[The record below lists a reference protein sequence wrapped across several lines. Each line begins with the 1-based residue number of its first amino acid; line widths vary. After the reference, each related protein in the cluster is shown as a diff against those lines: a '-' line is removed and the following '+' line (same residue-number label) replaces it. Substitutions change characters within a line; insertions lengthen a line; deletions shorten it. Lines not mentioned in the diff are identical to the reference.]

1 MNSKHKSDTMSDLKF
16 DRKGGKMSYQ
26 SIDGKKYENE
36 HDEMMS
42 HRYGD
47 KYTYIKNKYPEIYK
61 LPEEEIDVLAG
72 IITRAGDMADAE
84 EKINEY
90 IEQKEPEWQQ
100 LYGLDYED
108 KEENQNQDSN
118 SFWQSPQNNDFWG
131 GYGNKQN
138 TSSLTTPQGS
148 NNTQTLGNYFMD
160 NVEDIGYGAK
170 KAISGATFGASDWAL
185 RRLGLDN
192 EQEYL
197 AKKQA
202 EGLGE
207 LTKGLGVASEI
218 GGNILGAGGAL
229 VKGLQN
235 TGLNGLKL
243 ATAAGGI
250 EGAAYGLTSSDRLTD
265 APKNMA
271 WGAGLGAAL
280 PVAFHGAGQSVRAIA
295 KPFSSRLMTA
305 GMKGG
310 LNNVASNPNAVKI
323 LKQGLRNNDDIA
335 QSYLEHVLP
344 ATRDINRGTAEMV
357 DNALT
362 RRINVPETIAAERA
376 RYGDYMAAHGADEV
390 MDFAPQVTRYRGG
403 SDTAVLKSIRR
414 NMEKQDPE
422 FKFRLDEEGRNDYPH
437 FLKDTQRAQ
446 YVETL
451 PSTHN
456 KPQQIIRSVY
466 DGQNREYRLKQ
477 YYNPENK
484 KSVYDM
490 VINNPD
496 DGRLVTKFAREGKT
510 GRKEFEKVLKNRPES
525 QVAETGRGLSQ
536 AGQTPIPNAARGNNI
551 PQQSIVV
558 NPELPHI
565 SSLYE
570 GLTAFQSGQLDKAI
584 KTGLSKTNQ
593 KAGSLE
599 SLNKIKQEINEAIA
613 KAKSTDKPSEV
624 WQLQELK
631 SKFDDAMPQGLKEVD
646 AGFSRAKSLED
657 AFDKGTHYNPD
668 NVSGADMIKGLSV
681 DEQNAFA
688 QGLFKRINNN
698 SLSGKDLAKDALKY
712 ENTLSQVLPQDA
724 YNQLIQ
730 GLNLQSTRFGRLSEL
745 GRIAENR
752 LRAPEGTRLFGREQ
766 LESKGSLIGSG
777 IDWANNLLRG
787 GAIRRSALNLLN
799 PSFNG
804 VPARESFVVRNPA
817 LSAGLTPTA
826 LNNLGFYQNQ

>member
-1 MNSKHKSDTMSDLKF
+1 MRSLFGGDTYESDNDERL
-16 DRKGGKMSYQ
+16 DRKFSYNYQ
-26 SIDGKKYENE
+26 V
-36 HDEMMS
+36 
-42 HRYGD
+42 
-47 KYTYIKNKYPEIYK
+47 IKRMYPKASE
-61 LPEEEIDVLAG
+61 LPEEEVRG
-72 IITRAGDMADAE
+72 IIRKYYQAPKGQE
-84 EKINEY
+84 EQAIKDY
-90 IEQKEPEWQQ
+90 IRQKEPEWHQ

-118 SFWQSPQNNDFWG
+118 SFWQPMQNNDFWG

-138 TSSLTTPQGS
+138 TLSSTTPQSS
-148 NNTQTLGNYFMD
+148 NNTKTLGDYFTD
-160 NVEDIGYGAK
+160 NVADIGYGMK
-170 KAISGATFGASDWAL
+170 KALSGATFGASDWAL

-192 EQEYL
+192 EQKYL

-202 EGLGE
+202 EGLGG

-243 ATAAGGI
+243 ATAAGGA
-250 EGAAYGLTSSDRLTD
+250 EGAAYGLTGSDRLTD
-265 APKNMA
+265 APENMA

-376 RYGDYMAAHGADEV
+376 RYGDYMAAHSADEV

-456 KPQQIIRSVY
+456 KPQQIIRSVH

-551 PQQSIVV
+551 PQQSVVV

-570 GLTAFQSGQLDKAI
+570 GLTPFQSGQLDKAI

-657 AFDKGTHYNPD
+657 AFNKGTHYNPD

-730 GLNLQSTRFGRLSEL
+730 GLNRQSTRFGRLSEL

>member
-185 RRLGLDN
+185 RKLGFDN

-197 AKKQA
+197 AGKQA
-202 EGLGE
+202 EGLGG

-250 EGAAYGLTSSDRLTD
+250 EGAAYGLTGSDRLTD

-414 NMEKQDPE
+414 NMEKQ
-422 FKFRLDEEGRNDYPH
+422 EERN
-437 FLKDTQRAQ
+437 LK
-446 YVETL
+446 
-451 PSTHN
+451 
-456 KPQQIIRSVY
+456 
-466 DGQNREYRLKQ
+466 
-477 YYNPENK
+477 
-484 KSVYDM
+484 
-490 VINNPD
+490 
-496 DGRLVTKFAREGKT
+496 
-510 GRKEFEKVLKNRPES
+510 
-525 QVAETGRGLSQ
+525 
-536 AGQTPIPNAARGNNI
+536 
-551 PQQSIVV
+551 
-558 NPELPHI
+558 
-565 SSLYE
+565 
-570 GLTAFQSGQLDKAI
+570 
-584 KTGLSKTNQ
+584 
-593 KAGSLE
+593 
-599 SLNKIKQEINEAIA
+599 
-613 KAKSTDKPSEV
+613 
-624 WQLQELK
+624 
-631 SKFDDAMPQGLKEVD
+631 
-646 AGFSRAKSLED
+646 
-657 AFDKGTHYNPD
+657 
-668 NVSGADMIKGLSV
+668 
-681 DEQNAFA
+681 
-688 QGLFKRINNN
+688 
-698 SLSGKDLAKDALKY
+698 KY
-712 ENTLSQVLPQDA
+712 
-724 YNQLIQ
+724 
-730 GLNLQSTRFGRLSEL
+730 
-745 GRIAENR
+745 
-752 LRAPEGTRLFGREQ
+752 
-766 LESKGSLIGSG
+766 
-777 IDWANNLLRG
+777 
-787 GAIRRSALNLLN
+787 
-799 PSFNG
+799 
-804 VPARESFVVRNPA
+804 
-817 LSAGLTPTA
+817 
-826 LNNLGFYQNQ
+826 

>member
-1 MNSKHKSDTMSDLKF
+1 
-16 DRKGGKMSYQ
+16 MSYQ

>member
-1 MNSKHKSDTMSDLKF
+1 
-16 DRKGGKMSYQ
+16 MSYQ

-197 AKKQA
+197 AGKQA
-202 EGLGE
+202 EGLGG
-207 LTKGLGVASEI
+207 LTQGLGVASEI

>member
-1 MNSKHKSDTMSDLKF
+1 MRSIFSNNYESDNDERLDKKF
-16 DRKGGKMSYQ
+16 SYNYQ
-26 SIDGKKYENE
+26 V
-36 HDEMMS
+36 
-42 HRYGD
+42 
-47 KYTYIKNKYPEIYK
+47 IKRMYPKASE
-61 LPEEEIDVLAG
+61 LPEEEVRG
-72 IITRAGDMADAE
+72 IIRKYYQAPKGQE
-84 EKINEY
+84 EQAIKDY
-90 IEQKEPEWQQ
+90 IRQKEPEWHQ

-118 SFWQSPQNNDFWG
+118 SFWQPMQNNDFWG

-138 TSSLTTPQGS
+138 TLSSTTPQS
-148 NNTQTLGNYFMD
+148 SDNTKTLGDYFMD
-160 NVEDIGYGAK
+160 NVADIGYGAK
-170 KAISGATFGASDWAL
+170 KALSGMTFGASDWAL

-202 EGLGE
+202 EGLGG

-229 VKGLQN
+229 VRGLQN
-235 TGLNGLKL
+235 AGFKGLRL
-243 ATAAGGI
+243 ATTAGGA
-250 EGAAYGLTSSDRLTD
+250 EGLAYGLTGSDRLAD
-265 APKNMA
+265 VPENMA

-295 KPFSSRLMTA
+295 KPFSSRLMTT

-376 RYGDYMAAHGADEV
+376 RYGDYMATHGADEV
-390 MDFAPQVTRYRGG
+390 MDFAPTREQMINYPAESSFNLPKKTLTSSKAENILRNRAQNSGVDIGGNIDHYLNKRG
-403 SDTAVLKSIRR
+403 
-414 NMEKQDPE
+414 
-422 FKFRLDEEGRNDYPH
+422 
-437 FLKDTQRAQ
+437 RAQ
-446 YVETL
+446 YVRTL
-451 PSTHN
+451 SNTLENPDITYSLGN
-456 KPQQIIRSVY
+456 KNYFAKKYNGVQGKEVKPFNDFIVKK
-466 DGQNREYRLKQ
+466 DGKLYTKFVPDDLDYVSNQLRK
-477 YYNPENK
+477 
-484 KSVYDM
+484 
-490 VINNPD
+490 NNPQD
-496 DGRLVTKFAREGKT
+496 LSLRGVTNSTEPTGGKVGT
-510 GRKEFEKVLKNRPES
+510 AFYD
-525 QVAETGRGLSQ
+525 
-536 AGQTPIPNAARGNNI
+536 NNI
-551 PQQSIVV
+551 PQQ
-558 NPELPHI
+558 
-565 SSLYE
+565 
-570 GLTAFQSGQLDKAI
+570 FQLGQLDKAI

-657 AFDKGTHYNPD
+657 AFNKGTHYNPD
-668 NVSGADMIKGLSV
+668 NVSGADMIKGLSA

-698 SLSGKDLAKDALKY
+698 SLSRKDLAKDALKY

-730 GLNLQSTRFGRLSEL
+730 GLNRQSTRFGRLSEL

-752 LRAPEGTRLFGREQ
+752 LRAPEGTHLFGREQ

-787 GAIRRSALNLLN
+787 GAIRRSAFNLLN

>member
-197 AKKQA
+197 AGKQA
-202 EGLGE
+202 EGLGG

-250 EGAAYGLTSSDRLTD
+250 EGAAYGLTGSDRLTD

-422 FKFRLDEEGRNDYPH
+422 FKFHLDEEGRNDYPH
-437 FLKDTQRAQ
+437 F
-446 YVETL
+446 
-451 PSTHN
+451 
-456 KPQQIIRSVY
+456 
-466 DGQNREYRLKQ
+466 
-477 YYNPENK
+477 
-484 KSVYDM
+484 
-490 VINNPD
+490 
-496 DGRLVTKFAREGKT
+496 
-510 GRKEFEKVLKNRPES
+510 
-525 QVAETGRGLSQ
+525 
-536 AGQTPIPNAARGNNI
+536 
-551 PQQSIVV
+551 
-558 NPELPHI
+558 
-565 SSLYE
+565 
-570 GLTAFQSGQLDKAI
+570 
-584 KTGLSKTNQ
+584 
-593 KAGSLE
+593 
-599 SLNKIKQEINEAIA
+599 
-613 KAKSTDKPSEV
+613 
-624 WQLQELK
+624 
-631 SKFDDAMPQGLKEVD
+631 
-646 AGFSRAKSLED
+646 
-657 AFDKGTHYNPD
+657 
-668 NVSGADMIKGLSV
+668 
-681 DEQNAFA
+681 
-688 QGLFKRINNN
+688 
-698 SLSGKDLAKDALKY
+698 
-712 ENTLSQVLPQDA
+712 
-724 YNQLIQ
+724 
-730 GLNLQSTRFGRLSEL
+730 
-745 GRIAENR
+745 
-752 LRAPEGTRLFGREQ
+752 
-766 LESKGSLIGSG
+766 
-777 IDWANNLLRG
+777 
-787 GAIRRSALNLLN
+787 
-799 PSFNG
+799 
-804 VPARESFVVRNPA
+804 
-817 LSAGLTPTA
+817 
-826 LNNLGFYQNQ
+826 

>member
-1 MNSKHKSDTMSDLKF
+1 MRSIFSNNYESDNDERLDKKF
-16 DRKGGKMSYQ
+16 SYNYQ
-26 SIDGKKYENE
+26 V
-36 HDEMMS
+36 
-42 HRYGD
+42 
-47 KYTYIKNKYPEIYK
+47 IKRMYPKASE
-61 LPEEEIDVLAG
+61 LPEEEVRG
-72 IITRAGDMADAE
+72 IIRKYYQAPKGQE
-84 EKINEY
+84 EQVIKDY
-90 IEQKEPEWQQ
+90 IRQKEPEWQQ

-118 SFWQSPQNNDFWG
+118 SFWQPMQNNDFWG

-138 TSSLTTPQGS
+138 TSSSTTPQS
-148 NNTQTLGNYFMD
+148 SDNTKTLGDYFTD
-160 NVEDIGYGAK
+160 NMADIGYGAK
-170 KAISGATFGASDWAL
+170 KALSGATFGASDWAL

-197 AKKQA
+197 AKKQD
-202 EGLGE
+202 EGLGG

-229 VKGLQN
+229 VKGLQDLGWKGY
-235 TGLNGLKL
+235 GLAG
-243 ATAAGGI
+243 AAGGI
-250 EGAAYGLTSSDRLTD
+250 EGVAYGLTGSDRLED
-265 APKNMA
+265 APENMA

-295 KPFSSRLMTA
+295 KPFSSRLMTT

-376 RYGDYMAAHGADEV
+376 RYGDYMATHGADEV
-390 MDFAPQVTRYRGG
+390 MDFTPTRKQLINYPAESSFNLPKKTLTSSKAENILRNRAQNSGVDIGGNIDHYLNKRG
-403 SDTAVLKSIRR
+403 
-414 NMEKQDPE
+414 
-422 FKFRLDEEGRNDYPH
+422 
-437 FLKDTQRAQ
+437 RAQ
-446 YVETL
+446 YVRTL
-451 PSTHN
+451 SNTLENPDITYSLGN
-456 KPQQIIRSVY
+456 KNYFAKKYNGVQGKEVKPFNDFIVKK
-466 DGQNREYRLKQ
+466 DGKLYTKFVPDDLDYVSNQLRK
-477 YYNPENK
+477 
-484 KSVYDM
+484 
-490 VINNPD
+490 NNPQD
-496 DGRLVTKFAREGKT
+496 LSLRGVTNSTEPTGGKVGT
-510 GRKEFEKVLKNRPES
+510 AFYD
-525 QVAETGRGLSQ
+525 
-536 AGQTPIPNAARGNNI
+536 NNI
-551 PQQSIVV
+551 PLRNVVV

-565 SSLYE
+565 TSLYE
-570 GLTAFQSGQLDKAI
+570 GLTPFQLGQLDKAI

-657 AFDKGTHYNPD
+657 AFNKGTHYNPD
-668 NVSGADMIKGLSV
+668 NVSGADMIKGLSA

-730 GLNLQSTRFGRLSEL
+730 GLNRQSTRFGRLSEL

-752 LRAPEGTRLFGREQ
+752 LRAPEGTHLFGREQ

-787 GAIRRSALNLLN
+787 GAIRRSAFNLLN